1 MKITKKFEITIT
13 IDTEKAN
20 NNAGKFGDEYD
31 WNTYPNWEINYAGD
45 EESFISSCISELR
58 RNFKF
63 TGMKCKIKE
72 LK

>member
-20 NNAGKFGDEYD
+20 TNSNKFGADYD
-31 WNTYPNWEINYAGD
+31 TNAYPNWKINYAGYEYLFIKYRV
-45 EESFISSCISELR
+45 EELKD
-58 RNFKF
+58 NFKF

-72 LK
+72 SK